1 MLGLAGLVG
10 NAAAVDPRLSYLS
23 PGGVQIGT
31 ETEVTFRGQRL
42 ADAEDIFF
50 YHPGVK
56 LVKVTEKN
64 DKFVKALIKVDGSCP
79 LGEHKARVRTRG
91 GVTELRTFFVGP
103 FALVAKVAPK
113 AGEAPQKLPLNCTVA
128 GSVAAE

>member
-1 MLGLAGLVG
+1 MKRWVLMLGLAGLVG

-31 ETEVTFRGQRL
+31 ETEVIFRGQRL

-64 DKFVKALIKVDGSCP
+64 DKFVKALIKADSSCP

-91 GVTELRTFFVGP
+91 GVTELRLELGHLRPHTHGWASTEVSP
-103 FALVAKVAPK
+103 V
-113 AGEAPQKLPLNCTVA
+113 
-128 GSVAAE
+128 S